1 MRSSNHL
8 AAWPA
13 AWVLCIALS
22 CSPAATGTAF
32 AQTEE
37 KIDSI
42 VALVDDDVIL
52 RSELDIAIKGIV
64 DRIRQQ
70 GGEIPPQSL
79 LEKQV
84 LERLIIR
91 RLQLQRAFQTGIRVS
106 DSEIDQS
113 LMMLADQNK
122 LTLMQLRQLIE
133 ADGEDFAEFRQNIG
147 EEMMTERLR
156 QRVVNSMDP
165 ITETEIDI
173 LLASERFN
181 SGEYNISHILIGLP
195 DGATPQQIAAQESKA
210 NNVYQQLQE
219 GLDFASAAISYSDS
233 QEALEGGLV
242 GWRDLNSV
250 PVAFSD
256 AIKNLR
262 AGQYTVPIRSP
273 AGFHII
279 KVNDYRERS
288 QVMATEFHARHIMV
302 QTNDLVSPREAMER
316 IRDIHKQLS
325 EGADFA
331 ELAKEY
337 SDDVASAN
345 LGGDMGWFMAQA
357 YGERMEQTLEGLQDG
372 EISEPF
378 QTETG
383 WHIIERMGKREKDVT
398 VESIRNAARNNLQQQ
413 KMDIE
418 LEKFLQQM
426 RDEAF
431 VEIRLDS

>member
-1 MRSSNHL
+1 MRSFNH
-8 AAWPA
+8 PSV
-13 AWVLCIALS
+13 WVLCIALL
-22 CSPAATGTAF
+22 SPLANGTAV
-32 AQTEE
+32 AQNTVP
-37 KIDSI
+37 IDSI

-64 DRIRQQ
+64 ERIRQQ
-70 GGEIPPQSL
+70 GGELPPHNL
-79 LEKQV
+79 MEKQV
-84 LERLIIR
+84 LERLILR
-91 RLQLQRAFQTGIRVS
+91 RLQLLRAFQTGIRIS
-106 DSEIDQS
+106 DADIDQS
-113 LMMLADQNK
+113 LQMLAQQNQIS
-122 LTLMQLRQLIE
+122 LMQLRQVIE

-156 QRVVNSMDP
+156 QRVINSMDP

-181 SGEYNISHILIGLP
+181 SGEYNISHILIGLSE
-195 DGATPQQIAAQESKA
+195 GATPQQIAETEAKA
-210 NNVYQQLQE
+210 NNVYQQLEE

-256 AIKNLR
+256 AIKNMR
-262 AGQYTVPIRSP
+262 AGQITVPIRSP

-279 KVNDYRERS
+279 KVNDYRERT
-288 QVMATEFHARHIMV
+288 QVMATEFHARHIMIE
-302 QTNDLVSPREAMER
+302 TNDLISPRQAMEQ
-316 IRDIHKQLS
+316 IREIHKKLID
-325 EGADFA
+325 GADFEA
-331 ELAKEY
+331 LAKEY
-337 SDDVASAN
+337 SDDISSSN
-345 LGGDMGWFMAQA
+345 LGGDMGWFTPMA
-357 YGERMEQTLEGLQDG
+357 YGERMEQTLEAMQDG

-378 QTETG
+378 QTEVG
-383 WHIIERMGKREKDVT
+383 WHIIERLGKREKDVT

-418 LEKFLQQM
+418 VEQFLQQL
-426 RDEAF
+426 RDESF

>member
-1 MRSSNHL
+1 
-8 AAWPA
+8 
-13 AWVLCIALS
+13 
-22 CSPAATGTAF
+22 
-32 AQTEE
+32 
-37 KIDSI
+37 
-42 VALVDDDVIL
+42 
-52 RSELDIAIKGIV
+52 
-64 DRIRQQ
+64 
-70 GGEIPPQSL
+70 
-79 LEKQV
+79 
-84 LERLIIR
+84 
-91 RLQLQRAFQTGIRVS
+91 LQLLRAYQTGIRIS

-122 LTLMQLRQLIE
+122 LSLMQLRQLIE

-181 SGEYNISHILIGLP
+181 SGEYNISHILIGLSE
-195 DGATPQQIAAQESKA
+195 GATPPQIAAQEAKA

-256 AIKNLR
+256 AIKNMR
-262 AGQYTVPIRSP
+262 AGQFTVPIRSP

-279 KVNDYRERS
+279 KVNDYRERT
-288 QVMATEFHARHIMV
+288 QVMATEYHARHIMIE
-302 QTNDLVSPREAMER
+302 TNDLVSPRQAMER
-316 IRDIHKQLS
+316 IREIHKQLS
-325 EGADFA
+325 DGADFA
-331 ELAKEY
+331 ELAREN
-337 SDDVASAN
+337 SNDVSSAN
-345 LGGDMGWFMAQA
+345 LGGDMGWFMPQS
-357 YGERMEQTLEGLQDG
+357 YGDRMEQTLAALQDG

-383 WHIIERMGKREKDVT
+383 WHILERLGKREKDVT

-413 KMDIE
+413 KTDIE
-418 LEKFLQQM
+418 LEKFLQEM

-431 VEIRLDS
+431 VEIRLEG